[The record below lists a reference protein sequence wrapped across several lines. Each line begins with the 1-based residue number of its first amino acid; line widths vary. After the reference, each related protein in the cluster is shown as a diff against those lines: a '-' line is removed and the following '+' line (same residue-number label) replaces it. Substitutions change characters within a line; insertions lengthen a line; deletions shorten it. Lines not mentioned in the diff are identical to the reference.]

1 MPEPELSTA
10 WSRAFGLSLP
20 VVNAPM
26 GGVAGGRLAAA
37 VTRAGGLGMI
47 GMGSAGSVAALERE
61 LPHLDGVPGPFGIG
75 LVDWVIRA
83 EPGLLPAAIAARPA
97 LISVSF
103 GTDMS
108 WVPELHEAGILAAT
122 QVFTLDDA
130 HRAQDAGVDVL
141 VARGSE
147 GGGHGAVEV
156 PTLPLLESIV
166 ADVPVPVLAAG
177 GIATAQDL
185 AVALAAGAS
194 GVWLGTC
201 LAACAESMLSDR
213 DRGAMLAATAE
224 DTLATR
230 VFDVA
235 MELPWPARFP
245 ARVLRNAFTD
255 RWSDRIEDLPEEAR
269 TALRAGRAAHDPDI
283 VPIDAGICVGAV
295 TEVRPVAQVLDDL
308 CSGAA
313 NLL

>member
-1 MPEPELSTA
+1 MSEPELSTA
-10 WSRAFGLSLP
+10 WSRANGLRLP

-61 LPHLDGVPGPFGIG
+61 LPHLDGVPGSFGIG

-83 EPGLLPAAIAARPA
+83 EAGLLPAAIAARPT

-103 GTDMS
+103 GTDLS
-108 WVPELHEAGILAAT
+108 WVRAVHEAGIRAAT
-122 QVFTLDDA
+122 QVYSIEDA

-141 VARGSE
+141 VARGLE

-156 PTLPLLESIV
+156 PTLSLLQAVV
-166 ADVPVPVLAAG
+166 AEVPVPVLAAG
-177 GIATAQDL
+177 GIATSQDI

-194 GVWLGTC
+194 GVWLGTR
-201 LAACAESMLSDR
+201 LAACTESMLSETDR
-213 DRGAMLAATAE
+213 RALLAAKSQ
-224 DTLATR
+224 DTVVTR

-235 MELPWPARFP
+235 MGLPWPAQFP

-255 RWSDRIEDLPEEAR
+255 RWSGLGDKLPEA
-269 TALRAGRAAHDPDI
+269 ARAALHAARLADDPDI
-283 VPIDAGICVGAV
+283 VPIDAGTGVGAV
-295 TEVRPVAQVLDDL
+295 TEVRPVAQVLTDL